1 MALIRALLKVDEN
14 GQITI
19 PKNVVKA
26 LKIRPSQFAEL
37 RLLPRNKIQLT
48 PQEKLSPKKQ

>member
-1 MALIRALLKVDEN
+1 MSLIRALLKVDEN

-26 LKIRPSQFAEL
+26 LNINPGQHAEL

-48 PQEKLSPKKQ
+48 PQEKWRPKKQ